1 MERLGTLVQ
10 ITNRSWSEINGLTT
24 TVNYYCRVIPGCQDS
39 CCTGEGGLPVPK
51 RSTHHC
57 QSHVPGSCSKLEK
70 LIQQELKYLGLICL
84 QHQAPLSKHA
94 LKKHPLQIK
103 LGSGLY
109 NGRHLSVCCGIL
121 AITTCSWDAQYR
133 KKKNGHKKGWL
144 KCYLERIIGLSLV

>member
-1 MERLGTLVQ
+1 M
-10 ITNRSWSEINGLTT
+10 
-24 TVNYYCRVIPGCQDS
+24 IPGCQDS

-57 QSHVPGSCSKLEK
+57 QSHVGGSCSKLER

-84 QHQAPLSKHA
+84 QHQAPLCTHT

-109 NGRHLSVCCGIL
+109 NGRYLSVCCGIL
-121 AITTCSWDAQYR
+121 AITTCSWAAQYNVQKEEEWAQKGPVKMLFGKDHR
-133 KKKNGHKKGWL
+133 PKFSVIKTTIHK
-144 KCYLERIIGLSLV
+144 LSLT